1 MPSLNFLIETGE
13 VCQFLREKKMFYQ
26 NATDPSPGLP
36 EGPFWCA
43 FTQSLLGP
51 DGQVA
56 DAQNCR
62 PGRPCCETA

>member
-26 NATDPSPGLP
+26 TATDPSPGLP
-36 EGPFWCA
+36 EGPIWCA

-51 DGQVA
+51 DGHVA
-56 DAQNCR
+56 DAQCCR
-62 PGRPCCETA
+62 AGRSCCETA